1 MTDLKPWAFE
11 LEAYI
16 REGEPDRARKAE
28 VWQTAIGLQ
37 AVDGLEVSEYLIDT
51 AKEHIEG
58 KIDSLDARRRI
69 DGYYEQRRSRGIA
82 EEDIE
87 EADKVSQRI
96 AEILGEDTFQ
106 FSPAALMAIHK
117 RLFTGIIKGAGE
129 VRPYNITKKEWV
141 LAGETVL
148 YAPCELVWES
158 LKYDFEQEASFSYAD
173 VSLAEAV
180 AHIAKFASGIWQI
193 HPFREG
199 NTRTTAVF
207 VIKYLS
213 SKGLVV
219 TNDEF
224 KEHSWY
230 FRNALVRAN
239 YTDFQK
245 GVHATFRYLDRFFE
259 NLLLG
264 AKHELKNRYLH
275 VDYRQMAN
283 GEESQSASAAVPKCN
298 TWGAGCTLDCT
309 LDELAVLRLLA
320 ADGSLTQKALASQL
334 GISERTVKTRTV
346 RLQEK
351 GLLRRDGGK
360 RSGRWIVSDE
370 VEAALQIKEKVSV
383 SNDISKEDS
392 HHDSAN

>member
-28 VWQTAIGLQ
+28 AWQTAIGLQ
-37 AVDGLEVSEYLIDT
+37 AVDGLEVSEYLVGT

-58 KIDSLDARRRI
+58 RIDSRDARRRI
-69 DGYYEQRRSRGIA
+69 DGYYEQRRLRGIA
-82 EEDIE
+82 EEDTE

-129 VRPYNITKKEWV
+129 VRPYNITKREWV

-180 AHIAKFASGIWQI
+180 AHIAKFASSIWQI

-207 VIKYLS
+207 VIKYLN

-245 GVHATFRYLDRFFE
+245 GIHATSRYLDQFFE

-264 AKHELKNRYLH
+264 AKHELRNRYLH
-275 VDYRQMAN
+275 VDYRQMVN
-283 GEESQSASAAVPKCN
+283 GGEPQSASAAPKCN

-346 RLQEK
+346 QLQAK
-351 GLLRRDGGK
+351 SLLRRDGGK
-360 RSGRWIVSDE
+360 RSGRWVVSDE
-370 VEAALQIKEKVSV
+370 VEAALQIKEEASAP
-383 SNDISKEDS
+383 NDIFEEDP
-392 HHDSAN
+392 HHDPAN

>member
-1 MTDLKPWAFE
+1 MTDLAPWAFE

-28 VWQTAIGLQ
+28 LWQTAIGLQ

-69 DGYYEQRRSRGIA
+69 DDYYEQRRSRGIA

-199 NTRTTAVF
+199 NTRT
-207 VIKYLS
+207 
-213 SKGLVV
+213 
-219 TNDEF
+219 
-224 KEHSWY
+224 
-230 FRNALVRAN
+230 
-239 YTDFQK
+239 
-245 GVHATFRYLDRFFE
+245 
-259 NLLLG
+259 
-264 AKHELKNRYLH
+264 
-275 VDYRQMAN
+275 
-283 GEESQSASAAVPKCN
+283 AAVPKCN

-392 HHDSAN
+392 HHDPAN